1 MKFRKY
7 GFLSCAGVLAVMF
20 CLSLT
25 VVHAQSKTVATLER
39 KLEILEKVQI
49 PGSYTRL
56 LIGKLE
62 ADWPKLFTARS
73 VDDLFNKYAF
83 MTWYIDDQARSRLKA
98 QLNDHAYYLE
108 YEQLLKAGLLP
119 AKKVNLKNV
128 NIDSYSG
135 DIIAVSGTYDVT
147 LRDGTART
155 FNVTLQAGNESFSY
169 FSPQFNIEEGQGIET
184 ASAEEELEL
193 QYQFQLINSI
203 DTYRKL
209 SREQLYFLFDLG
221 EDVR

>member
-1 MKFRKY
+1 MKIRKY
-7 GFLSCAGVLAVMF
+7 VFLGCVGVLSVMF

-25 VVHAQSKTVATLER
+25 VVHAQSKSTAALER
-39 KLEILEKVQI
+39 KLKILEKVQI

-83 MTWYIDDQARSRLKA
+83 MTWYIDEDARSRLKA
-98 QLNDHAYYLE
+98 QLKDHTYYLE

-119 AKKVNLKNV
+119 AKKVNLQDV
-128 NIDSYSG
+128 HIDSYSG
-135 DIIAVSGTYDVT
+135 DIIAVSGTYEVT
-147 LRDGTART
+147 LRDGTAKT

-169 FSPQFNIEEGQGIET
+169 FSPQFNIEEGRGIET
-184 ASAEEELEL
+184 ASEEEELEL
-193 QYQFQLINSI
+193 QYKFQLINSI

-209 SREQLYFLFDLG
+209 SREQLYFLFDL
-221 EDVR
+221 EEEQ